1 MSISNRPGANT
12 GIQPTDLP
20 APTVIPVDQLDE
32 YMITAAEIARVAGG
46 KIDGGGTTTG
56 VVSPPERLSRAE

>member
-1 MSISNRPGANT
+1 MWIVKKPSVKT
-12 GIQPTDLP
+12 GTQPTDLP
-20 APTVIPVDQLDE
+20 APTVIPADQLDE
-32 YMITAAEIARVAGG
+32 YIITAGEIARVAGG

>member
-1 MSISNRPGANT
+1 
-12 GIQPTDLP
+12 
-20 APTVIPVDQLDE
+20 VDQLDE